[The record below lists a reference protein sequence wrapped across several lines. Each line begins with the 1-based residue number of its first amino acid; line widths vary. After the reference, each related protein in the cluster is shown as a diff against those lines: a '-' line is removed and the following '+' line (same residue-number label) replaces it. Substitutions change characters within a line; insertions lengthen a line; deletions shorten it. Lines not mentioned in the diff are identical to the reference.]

1 MVDNRKPTPPVTN
14 PGRRGFLK
22 GTTVAGTIA
31 LVSPFGAPLIAAG
44 KPDAQTSKPP
54 LRPSRLDE
62 GLGPHPEDRGL
73 LSSAGSDYMID
84 VLRKL
89 GVDHVAFVPGDTF
102 RGLHESLV
110 NYGLLT
116 EPKLTYSA
124 VNHEEVAVAFC
135 HGYAKVEGKP
145 MACFVHAAV
154 GLQHASMALYNAWA
168 DRVPVICLVGA
179 RVYSAERGIYVDWV
193 HSAFD
198 GASLVRDF
206 TKWDNTP
213 LTLEDFGNATVRAY
227 KFATTPPAGPVV
239 LQVDMTLQENPI
251 PGDTPPRIPDLPHS
265 TPPSGDDAA
274 VAEVAKLLIAAE
286 SPVIAADRAA
296 RTSNGLALMVELAES
311 LQCAVVDSYARFNF
325 PWRHPLNQSS
335 RQGAAVAEAD
345 LVLGLEMTDFHGL
358 IGSLRKSVKTVSIT
372 SEDLYMKSNYG
383 DYQHFSAVDIAVEA
397 DAEATLPALIEAVR
411 RLTPADR
418 KSAFEARGQRLAEAH
433 QSALQ
438 ASREAAAVGWEEQPI
453 SVPRLCQELYGQIK
467 DEDWAL
473 VSGTVFQS
481 YWPQQLWDADKHYQY
496 IGDAGAYGLG
506 YLPGA
511 ALGAAT
517 AHAKHGR
524 LPIAIGGDGDFMFSP
539 GVMWAAAHNRIPLLY
554 IIHNNRAY
562 FNEIMA
568 LQRIANRRNRGIDR
582 TGIGNDLTQP
592 LIDYAALAKSMGV
605 AGFGPVTDPKDLAS
619 VLKQAIAVVK
629 RGEPAL
635 VDVVAQGR

>member
-1 MVDNRKPTPPVTN
+1 MVDNREPRQRVKN

-22 GTTVAGTIA
+22 GTTLAGTVA
-31 LVSPFGAPLIAAG
+31 LASPFGAPLIAASNAE
-44 KPDAQTSKPP
+44 PQTSKPP

-62 GLGPHPEDRGL
+62 GLGPHADDRGP
-73 LSSAGSDYMID
+73 LSSAGSDFMID

-110 NYGLLT
+110 NYGMLT
-116 EPKLTYSA
+116 EPRMTYSA

-179 RVYSAERGIYVDWV
+179 RVYSAERGIYVDWA
-193 HSAFD
+193 HSVFD
-198 GASLVRDF
+198 GPSLVRDF

-239 LQVDMTLQENPI
+239 LQVDMTLQENPVPGDNPPPI
-251 PGDTPPRIPDLPHS
+251 PGLPHS

-274 VAEVAKLLIAAE
+274 VADVAKLLVAAE
-286 SPVIAADRAA
+286 YPVIAADRAA
-296 RTSNGLALMVELAES
+296 RTPKGLALLIELAEA

-335 RQGAAVAEAD
+335 RQRAAVAEAD
-345 LVLGLEMTDFHGL
+345 LVLGLEMTDFHGI
-358 IGSLRKSVKTVSIT
+358 IGTLSKSVKTVSIT
-372 SEDLYMKSNYG
+372 SQDLYMKSNYG
-383 DYQHFSAVDIAVEA
+383 DYQHFPAVDMAVEA

-411 RLTPADR
+411 RLTPTER
-418 KSAFEARGQRLAEAH
+418 KAAFEVRGRRLAEAH

-438 ASREAAAVGWEEQPI
+438 ASRQAAAVGWDEQPI

-481 YWPQQLWDADKHYQY
+481 YWPQQLWSADKHYQY

-511 ALGAAT
+511 ALGAAA

-524 LPIAIGGDGDFMFSP
+524 VPVAIGGDGDFMFSP
-539 GVMWAAAHNRIPLLY
+539 AVMWAAAHNRIPLLY

-568 LQRIANRRNRGIDR
+568 LQRIANRRDRGIDR

-592 LIDYAALAKSMGV
+592 VVDYAALAKSMGV
-605 AGFGPVTDPKDLAS
+605 AGFGPVTDPKELSA
-619 VLKQAIAVVK
+619 VFKKAIAIVK

>member
-1 MVDNRKPTPPVTN
+1 MVDSREPRQRVKN

-22 GTTVAGTIA
+22 GTTLAGTVA
-31 LVSPFGAPLIAAG
+31 LASSFGAPLIAAG
-44 KPDAQTSKPP
+44 NAEAQTSKPP
-54 LRPSRLDE
+54 LRPSRSDE
-62 GLGPHPEDRGL
+62 GLGPHPEDRGP

-84 VLRKL
+84 VLRSL

-116 EPKLTYSA
+116 EPKMTYSA

-135 HGYAKVEGKP
+135 HGYAKVEGKA

-193 HSAFD
+193 HSVFD
-198 GASLVRDF
+198 GPSLVRDF

-213 LTLEDFGNATVRAY
+213 LTLEDFGDATVRAY

-251 PGDTPPRIPDLPHS
+251 PGDTPPPIPHLPYS

-274 VAEVAKLLIAAE
+274 VAEVAKLLIQAE

-296 RTSNGLALMVELAES
+296 RTPKGLALMIELAEA
-311 LQCAVVDSYARFNF
+311 LQCAVVDSYARSNF

-358 IGSLRKSVKTVSIT
+358 IGPLRKSVKTVSIT
-372 SEDLYMKSNYG
+372 SQDLYMKSNYG

-411 RLTPADR
+411 RLTPSAR
-418 KSAFEARGQRLAEAH
+418 KSAFEARGGRLAEAH
-433 QSALQ
+433 QAALQ
-438 ASREAAAVGWEEQPI
+438 ASREAAAVGWDERPI

-481 YWPQQLWDADKHYQY
+481 YWPQRLWRADKHYQY

-524 LPIAIGGDGDFMFSP
+524 LPVAIGGDGDFMFSP
-539 GVMWAAAHNRIPLLY
+539 AVMWAAAHNRIPLLY

-568 LQRIANRRNRGIDR
+568 LQRIANRRGRGIDR

-592 LIDYAALAKSMGV
+592 VIDYAALAKSMGV
-605 AGFGPVTDPKDLAS
+605 AAFGPVTDPKQLAA
-619 VLKQAIAVVK
+619 VFKQAIAVVK

>member
-1 MVDNRKPTPPVTN
+1 MADDEPRQRVENA
-14 PGRRGFLK
+14 GRRRFLK
-22 GTTVAGTIA
+22 GTTLAGTVA
-31 LVSPFGAPLIAAG
+31 LATPFGASLAAAG
-44 KPDAQTSKPP
+44 NAEPQTSKAP

-62 GLGPHPEDRGL
+62 GFGPHPEDRGP

-116 EPKLTYSA
+116 EPKMTYSA

-145 MACFVHAAV
+145 MACFVHATV

-193 HSAFD
+193 HSVFD
-198 GASLVRDF
+198 GPSLVRDF

-213 LTLEDFGNATVRAY
+213 LTLEDFGNATVRSY

-251 PGDTPPRIPDLPHS
+251 PGDTPPPIPGLPHS

-274 VAEVAKLLIAAE
+274 VAEVAKLLVAAE
-286 SPVIAADRAA
+286 NPVIAADRAA
-296 RTSNGLALMVELAES
+296 RTPQGLALMIELAEA

-335 RQGAAVAEAD
+335 RQAAAVAEAD
-345 LVLGLEMTDFHGL
+345 LVMGLEMTDFHGI
-358 IGSLRKSVKTVSIT
+358 IGSLRKPVKTVSVT

-383 DYQHFSAVDIAVEA
+383 DYQHFADVDIAVEA

-411 RLTPADR
+411 RLTPAER
-418 KSAFEARGQRLAEAH
+418 KPAFEARGRRLGEAH
-433 QSALQ
+433 QAALR
-438 ASREAAAVGWEEQPI
+438 ASREAAAAGWDEQPI
-453 SVPRLCQELYGQIK
+453 SVPRLCQELYAQIK
-467 DEDWAL
+467 DQDWAL

-511 ALGAAT
+511 ALGAAS
-517 AHAKHGR
+517 AHAKYGR
-524 LPIAIGGDGDFMFSP
+524 LPVAIGGDGDFMFSP
-539 GVMWAAAHNRIPLLY
+539 AVMWAAAHNRIPLLY
-554 IIHNNRAY
+554 VIHNNRAY

-605 AGFGPVTDPKDLAS
+605 AAFGPVTDPKDLAS
-619 VLKQAIAVVK
+619 VFRQAVALVK
-629 RGEPAL
+629 KGEPVL

>member
-1 MVDNRKPTPPVTN
+1 MADRKPGPHMAN

-22 GTTVAGTIA
+22 GTTMAGAMA
-31 LVSPFGAPLIAAG
+31 LAAPLGAPLIAPGAAAA
-44 KPDAQTSKPP
+44 KTSKAP

-62 GLGPHPEDRGL
+62 GLGPHPEDQGP

-84 VLRKL
+84 VLRHL
-89 GVDHVAFVPGDTF
+89 GIDHVAFVPGDTF
-102 RGLHESLV
+102 RGLHESLI

-116 EPKLTYSA
+116 EPKMTYSA
-124 VNHEEVAVAFC
+124 VNHEETAVAFC

-145 MACFVHAAV
+145 MACFVHATV
-154 GLQHASMALYNAWA
+154 GLQHAAMALYNAWA
-168 DRVPVICLVGA
+168 DRVPVVCLVGA
-179 RVYSAERGIYVDWV
+179 RVYSAERGIYVDWD
-193 HSAFD
+193 HSVFD
-198 GASLVRDF
+198 GPALVRDF

-213 LTLEDFGNATVRAY
+213 LTLEDFGNATVRGY

-239 LQVDMTLQENPI
+239 LQVDMTLQENPL
-251 PGDTPPRIPDLPHS
+251 PGDRAPPIPVLPKS

-274 VAEVAKLLIAAE
+274 VAEVAKLLVAAE
-286 SPVIAADRAA
+286 NPVIAADRAA
-296 RTSNGLALMVELAES
+296 RTPEGLALMIALAEA
-311 LQCAVVDSYARFNF
+311 LQCAVVDSHARFNF

-335 RQGAAVAEAD
+335 RQREAVAEAD
-345 LVLGLEMTDFHGL
+345 LVLGLEMTDFHGI
-358 IGSLRKSVKTVSIT
+358 IGRLPKAVKTLSIT

-383 DYQHFSAVDIAVEA
+383 DYQHFAAVDLAVEA
-397 DAEATLPALIEAVR
+397 DAQATLPALIEAVR
-411 RLTPADR
+411 RLTPGRR
-418 KSAFEARGQRLAEAH
+418 KSAFEARGRRLAEAH
-433 QSALQ
+433 QTALG
-438 ASREAAAVGWEEQPI
+438 ASREAAAVGWDEQPI

-481 YWPQQLWDADKHYQY
+481 YWPQQLWAADRHYQY

-524 LPIAIGGDGDFMFSP
+524 LAVAIGGDGDFLFSP
-539 GVMWAAAHNRIPLLY
+539 AVMWAAAHNRIPLLY
-554 IIHNNRAY
+554 VIHNNRAY

-582 TGIGNDLTQP
+582 TGIGNDLTEP
-592 LIDYAALAKSMGV
+592 VVDYAALAKSMGV
-605 AGFGPVTDPKDLAS
+605 AGFGPVTDPKDLAA
-619 VLKQAIAVVK
+619 VFKQAIALVK
-629 RGEPAL
+629 KGEPVL

>member
-1 MVDNRKPTPPVTN
+1 MADEKSRPPVN
-14 PGRRGFLK
+14 AGRRGFLK
-22 GTTVAGTIA
+22 GSTIA
-31 LVSPFGAPLIAAG
+31 GAMAFASPFGAPFAAQNA
-44 KPDAQTSKPP
+44 AQAHAARAP
-54 LRPSRLDE
+54 LQPSRLDE
-62 GLGPHPEDRGL
+62 GLGPHPEDRGP

-102 RGLHESLV
+102 RGLHESLI
-110 NYGLLT
+110 NYGLVT
-116 EPKLTYSA
+116 EPEMSYSA
-124 VNHEEVAVAFC
+124 VNHEEAAVAFC

-168 DRVPVICLVGA
+168 DRVPIICLVGA
-179 RVYSAERGIYVDWV
+179 RIYSAERGIYVDWD
-193 HSAFD
+193 HSVFD
-198 GASLVRDF
+198 GPALVRDF

-251 PGDTPPRIPDLPHS
+251 PDDRPPPIPTLPNS

-274 VAEVAKLLIAAE
+274 VAEVAKLLIKAE
-286 SPVIAADRAA
+286 NPVIAADRAA
-296 RTSNGLALMVELAES
+296 RTPKGLALMIELAEA
-311 LQCAVVDSYARFNF
+311 LQCAVVDSHARFNF

-335 RQGAAVAEAD
+335 RQREAVAEAD
-345 LVLGLEMTDFHGL
+345 LVLGLEMTDFHGI
-358 IGSLRKSVKTVSIT
+358 IGKLPKSVKTLSIT
-372 SEDLYMKSNYG
+372 SEDLFMKANYG
-383 DYQHFSAVDIAVEA
+383 DYQHFADVDLAVEA

-411 RLTPADR
+411 RLTPRER
-418 KSAFEARGQRLAEAH
+418 KSTFERRGKRLAEAH
-433 QSALQ
+433 QAALD
-438 ASREAAAVGWEEQPI
+438 ASRAAAAVGWDEQPI
-453 SVPRLCQELYGQIK
+453 SVPRLCQELYAQIK

-481 YWPQQLWDADKHYQY
+481 YWPQQLWDADRHYQY

-524 LPIAIGGDGDFMFSP
+524 LAVAIGGDGDFLFSP
-539 GVMWAAAHNRIPLLY
+539 AVMWAAAHNRIPILY
-554 IIHNNRAY
+554 VIHNNRAY

-568 LQRIANRRNRGIDR
+568 LQRIANRRQRGIDR

-592 LIDYAALAKSMGV
+592 VVDYAALAKSMGV
-605 AGFGPVTDPKDLAS
+605 AGFGPVTDPKDLGA
-619 VLKQAIAVVK
+619 VFKQAIALVK
-629 RGEPAL
+629 KGEPVL

>member
-1 MVDNRKPTPPVTN
+1 MADSEPTRRVKN

-22 GTTVAGTIA
+22 GTAFAGTMA
-31 LVSPFGAPLIAAG
+31 LASPFGAPLIAARSAE
-44 KPDAQTSKPP
+44 PQTPKAP

-62 GLGPHPEDRGL
+62 GLGPHLEDRGP

-116 EPKLTYSA
+116 EPKMTYSA

-168 DRVPVICLVGA
+168 DRVPVICMVGA

-193 HSAFD
+193 HSVFD
-198 GASLVRDF
+198 GPSLVRDF

-239 LQVDMTLQENPI
+239 LQVDMTLQENPV
-251 PGDTPPRIPDLPHS
+251 PGDTPPPIPILPHS

-274 VAEVAKLLIAAE
+274 VAEVAKLLVGAE
-286 SPVIAADRAA
+286 NPVIAADRAA
-296 RTSNGLALMVELAES
+296 RTPKGLALMIELAEA
-311 LQCAVVDSYARFNF
+311 LQCAVVDSYARMNF

-335 RQGAAVAEAD
+335 RQAAAVAEAD
-345 LVLGLEMTDFHGL
+345 LVVGLEMTDFHGL
-358 IGSLRKSVKTVSIT
+358 IGSLRKSVKTASIT

-383 DYQHFSAVDIAVEA
+383 DYQHFSAVDLAVEA

-411 RLTPADR
+411 RLTPSER
-418 KSAFEARGQRLAEAH
+418 KSVFEARGRRLADAH

-438 ASREAAAVGWEEQPI
+438 ASREAAAVGWDEQPI
-453 SVPRLCQELYGQIK
+453 SVARLCQELYRQIE

-481 YWPQQLWDADKHYQY
+481 YWPQQLWHADKHYQY

-524 LPIAIGGDGDFMFSP
+524 LAVAIGGDGDFMFSP
-539 GVMWAAAHNRIPLLY
+539 AVMWAAAHNRTPLLY
-554 IIHNNRAY
+554 VIHNNRAY

-568 LQRIANRRNRGIDR
+568 LQRIANRRDRGIDR

-592 LIDYAALAKSMGV
+592 CIDYAALAKSMGV
-605 AGFGPVTDPKDLAS
+605 AGFGPVTDPKELAS
-619 VLKQAIAVVK
+619 VFKQAIAVVK

>member
-1 MVDNRKPTPPVTN
+1 MADRKPGPHMAN

-22 GTTVAGTIA
+22 GTTIAGAMA
-31 LVSPFGAPLIAAG
+31 LAAPLGAPLIAPGAAAA
-44 KPDAQTSKPP
+44 KTSKAP

-62 GLGPHPEDRGL
+62 GLWPHPEDQGP

-84 VLRKL
+84 VLRHL
-89 GVDHVAFVPGDTF
+89 DIDHVAFVPGDTF
-102 RGLHESLV
+102 RGLHESLI

-116 EPKLTYSA
+116 EPKMTYSA
-124 VNHEEVAVAFC
+124 VNHEETAVAFC

-145 MACFVHAAV
+145 MACFVHATV
-154 GLQHASMALYNAWA
+154 GLQHAAMALYNAWA
-168 DRVPVICLVGA
+168 DRVPVVCLVGA
-179 RVYSAERGIYVDWV
+179 RVYSAERGIYVDWD
-193 HSAFD
+193 HSVFD
-198 GASLVRDF
+198 GPALVRDF

-213 LTLEDFGNATVRAY
+213 LTLEDFGNATVRGY

-239 LQVDMTLQENPI
+239 LQVDMTLQENSLRGDRAPPI
-251 PGDTPPRIPDLPHS
+251 PVLPKS

-274 VAEVAKLLIAAE
+274 VAEVAKLLVAAE
-286 SPVIAADRAA
+286 NPVIAADRAA
-296 RTSNGLALMVELAES
+296 RTPEGLALMIALAEA
-311 LQCAVVDSYARFNF
+311 LQCAVVDSHARFNF

-335 RQGAAVAEAD
+335 RQREAVAEAD
-345 LVLGLEMTDFHGL
+345 LVLGLEMTDFHGI
-358 IGSLRKSVKTVSIT
+358 IGRLPKAVKTLSIT

-383 DYQHFSAVDIAVEA
+383 DYQHFAAVDLAVEA
-397 DAEATLPALIEAVR
+397 DAQATLPALIEAVR
-411 RLTPADR
+411 RLTPGRR
-418 KSAFEARGQRLAEAH
+418 KSAFEARGRRLAEAH
-433 QSALQ
+433 QTALG
-438 ASREAAAVGWEEQPI
+438 ASREAAAVGWDEQPI

-481 YWPQQLWDADKHYQY
+481 YWPQQLWAADRHYQY

-511 ALGAAT
+511 ALGAAA

-524 LPIAIGGDGDFMFSP
+524 LAVAIGGDGDFLFSP
-539 GVMWAAAHNRIPLLY
+539 AVMWAAAHNRIPLLY
-554 IIHNNRAY
+554 VIHNNRAY

-582 TGIGNDLTQP
+582 TGIGNDLTEP
-592 LIDYAALAKSMGV
+592 VVDYAALAKSMGV
-605 AGFGPVTDPKDLAS
+605 AGFGPVTDPKDLAA
-619 VLKQAIAVVK
+619 VFRKAIALVK
-629 RGEPAL
+629 KGEPVL